1 MVIYEEI
8 HLAFYDINQISVPV
22 WSFPQD
28 VK

>member
-22 WSFPQD
+22 LSFP
-28 VK
+28 